1 MAEESRPGWNPTPGG
16 FPGRCGNDEKA
27 RKRNAFGL
35 FLAGD
40 ERIELPLRVLETP
53 VMPFDQSPV
62 SNVLYIYTTGSRRMS
77 SIFLKIVRIYHECKT

>member
-1 MAEESRPGWNPTPGG
+1 MFCLVFCEHVVNK
-16 FPGRCGNDEKA
+16 KA
-27 RKRNAFGL
+27 RLKAG

-62 SNVLYIYTTGSRRMS
+62 SNVLNIYIMKMGGMS
-77 SIFLKIVRIYHECKT
+77 SVIFKINEI

>member
-1 MAEESRPGWNPTPGG
+1 MFYPVFWEHNSNKKTRI
-16 FPGRCGNDEKA
+16 
-27 RKRNAFGL
+27 NAG

-62 SNVLYIYTTGSRRMS
+62 SNVLNIYTMKRGGMS
-77 SIFLKIVRIYHECKT
+77 SIIFKINEI

>member
-1 MAEESRPGWNPTPGG
+1 MDRVRLSERTYKVSGLIGPFGIFRVGKKEKPESIPLSG
-16 FPGRCGNDEKA
+16 
-27 RKRNAFGL
+27 

-62 SNVLYIYTTGSRRMS
+62 SNVLNIYTMKKGGMS
-77 SIFLKIVRIYHECKT
+77 SVIFKINEI

>member
-1 MAEESRPGWNPTPGG
+1 MFYPVFWEHNSNKKTRI
-16 FPGRCGNDEKA
+16 
-27 RKRNAFGL
+27 NAG

-62 SNVLYIYTTGSRRMS
+62 SNVLNIYTM
-77 SIFLKIVRIYHECKT
+77 K

>member
-1 MAEESRPGWNPTPGG
+1 MWKIIVKTRTYKVSGPIGPFGISGWVKKEKPESIPLSG
-16 FPGRCGNDEKA
+16 
-27 RKRNAFGL
+27 

-62 SNVLYIYTTGSRRMS
+62 SNVLNIYTMKRGGMS
-77 SIFLKIVRIYHECKT
+77 SIIFKINEI